1 MQNDCKI
8 SGIHV
13 WILVLS
19 ERHQDWLLFYMVG
32 IKDFFSKLV
41 ICCDLND
48 VRHCV
53 AAEVITDFETGLN
66 TVHYRHVK
74 VEENYV
80 IVTFW

>member
-1 MQNDCKI
+1 
-8 SGIHV
+8 
-13 WILVLS
+13 
-19 ERHQDWLLFYMVG
+19 MVG
-32 IKDFFSKLV
+32 IKNFFSKLV

-48 VRHCV
+48 IRHCV